1 MGSPQPNPD
10 WGTLPQPNSS
20 PSLGTEAL
28 PENFFAQFDPK
39 TIQGS
44 SPIQPTNQGVGV
56 QSQQKNFFAQF
67 DPNPSDNQQAPNVG
81 EAPGGSFLQSLWN
94 ATTTVLG
101 LGIRNIP
108 ESLAGYKN
116 PDTAA
121 FMDNYYANSP
131 EGDILNAIGH
141 GAAQGWGAAPLTWGE
156 ETTNFLRRAGVFNDY
171 VTNRNN
177 GIKTFNEA
185 FLRPLLSSA
194 ATALEAG
201 IRGATAL
208 TEGFHAALVGE
219 AERHPI
225 PFGPLAA
232 AVEAFPEGNLPG
244 TLPPHPMAYLASDM
258 ARARAAGVLGTE
270 AQWKGLEEVP
280 LDETSPDYAEA
291 LRTQR
296 DAIPPYDPDQPVVGA
311 ITPPSLP
318 ESTSPQATDAIA
330 AGEAPKLEQ
339 GGLADVHAIARSI
352 NPQVVDQYDAL
363 QTRRDTF
370 ARWANELS
378 AQREGRGAIDD
389 RIQQIREQMQSAT
402 KSQRANLA
410 GELEGLQ
417 NQRQTFAEQAARDR
431 TIENLRQQMLDAD
444 NKMRDL
450 LPERNAAYREAQAR
464 MPQSTEEAT
473 VAAPETPQEE
483 MPPIVESQSEAPQEE
498 PPLSVEPLPA
508 AAHETAETQ
517 GTTTE
522 TPSVAGSETA
532 RPTIA
537 NIHDDA
543 YQQLVAA
550 GRTPEQADAEAA
562 IVDASYRAR
571 AAAFEGAKGTA
582 EQLYAQEA
590 PQIKGGT
597 IRGRPS
603 GKTIVSDE
611 GAKKIVLD
619 FEKADPSTFVHEWGH
634 HKLNELLSDAKDEAA
649 PPALKA
655 DAETVR
661 DWLGMREDMPT
672 SAQHER
678 FARAFERYLKEG
690 VAPSQRLATIF
701 GKFRQWLTDLY
712 RTVKDRTVPIN
723 DDIRAVFD
731 RMLSEPYERDI
742 IAPEREDSLAEHHEN
757 LADAVTPE
765 EAPKVADQ
773 VRQTTNQ
780 EVINAIEPTGT
791 SVTAEQP
798 FGAGTIPPWRR
809 QPTSATERSGETV
822 EQPVLAGVAG
832 ERGMEAGGNTAADQ
846 ELGGH
851 GTEGQPVAGTVT
863 SDQEPGE
870 VGPSGGEDS
879 AQGNRVDEATAGKR
893 PEQPAAA
900 GSDIVE
906 RKDGKVANIRLDK
919 INTTADMETALA
931 ELAKDNSGFMDA
943 RYGLRAYRQQMDI
956 RNTRLLLRR
965 ATDEYM
971 RTRDKARTD
980 RTPEA
985 LFAYAQ
991 SSQRAALIF
1000 DHLSNLSADWAHAGH
1015 ELNRVMDPLDKSKD
1029 VAAQVKDLTGKTL
1042 YQIQEEA
1049 DAAQVFDTPE
1059 QAGKFASDSWSSKWK
1074 RVKSGILSYVIN
1086 NLISGPLTHM
1096 AYVVANGN
1104 LAAFK
1109 ASFST
1114 GWAATSG
1121 SIFEAMAKAE
1131 AAAKGIPYEPI
1142 ERVYWNEIGAQFWGA
1157 YMGVRQGLVPGWKA
1171 FKTGIPYMKG
1181 LEGAEGE
1188 LGIGAMGV
1196 RQQAIPGRV
1205 GYVLETPSRAVSLIH
1220 TISYS
1225 MSYEQEIAR
1234 LAYRDATQSG
1244 LKWNTP
1250 DFNAAVA
1257 EFTSNPPDWAMNA
1270 AHEEGINSTLMR
1282 KPKYGGFLQKAQ
1294 AAVDADPTGFLR
1306 LNMPFMQIGANL
1318 LREGLLDMTPAAL
1331 AYKQVRADIAAGGA
1345 ARDIRLGKMAAGSM
1359 LGLTTIG
1366 LAAEGMITGGGPP
1379 GITEDAR
1386 NQRRALEDNGWKPYS
1401 LKMGNLYI
1409 PYRKWLGALGP
1420 IVALSADFYE
1430 SGRYLSHDDVGKAGA
1445 ALALGFGEV
1454 VADETWMS
1462 GLANLVDAAQH
1473 WDSAPQE
1480 AERYLQNLATS
1491 FVPFSSALNQTAR
1504 LVDPYQRTVQGI
1516 LEPIVN
1522 RMPFGSES
1530 LEPQIGIWGTPIPS
1544 HTVVSP
1550 GYARNDPIDQR
1561 LDDLEIGVRKP
1572 ERKINGVSLNEHEY
1586 RELSVLAGTN
1596 ARLNLEI
1603 LMGAGFQYLPKQ
1615 YQRDMIRDNVNSAYN
1630 QAREVIKWKNPEK
1643 FVIGPMQ
1650 TKEQKYAPNAR

>member
-1 MGSPQPNPD
+1 MGSSQSSLGP
-10 WGTLPQPNSS
+10 GTLPQSNPSPN
-20 PSLGTEAL
+20 LGAEAP

-39 TIQGS
+39 AIQGS
-44 SPIQPTNQGVGV
+44 SPTQAANEGAGI

-67 DPNPSDNQQAPNVG
+67 DPS
-81 EAPGGSFLQSLWN
+81 PGGNSQAGAMGFLGASLN
-94 ATTTVLG
+94 AYQ
-101 LGIRNIP
+101 NP
-108 ESLAGYKN
+108 E
-116 PDTAA
+116 TAA

-131 EGDILNAIGH
+131 EAHILNAIGH

-208 TEGFHAALVGE
+208 TEGFHSGLVEAAE
-219 AERHPI
+219 QYPI

-244 TLPPHPMAYLASDM
+244 VLPPHPMAYLASDM

-296 DAIPPYDPDQPVVGA
+296 DAIPPYDPDQAPVGA
-311 ITPPSLP
+311 IRAPSLP

-330 AGEAPKLEQ
+330 AGEMPKLEE
-339 GGLADVHAIARSI
+339 GGLADIHAIARSI
-352 NPQVVDQYDAL
+352 NPQIVDQYDAL

-378 AQREGRGAIDD
+378 AQREGRWAIDD

-464 MPQSTEEAT
+464 MPQAAGEEAP
-473 VAAPETPQEE
+473 VAAPEAPQEE
-483 MPPIVESQSEAPQEE
+483 TSPIVESQPEAPQEE
-498 PPLSVEPLPA
+498 PSLSVESPPSA
-508 AAHETAETQ
+508 NPETRETQ
-517 GTTTE
+517 ETTTE
-522 TPSVAGSETA
+522 TPSVAVPEVA
-532 RPTIA
+532 RPAVA

-590 PQIKGGT
+590 PQIEGGT

-634 HKLNELLSDAKDEAA
+634 HKLEELLSDAQDEAA

-655 DAETVR
+655 DAETVK
-661 DWLGMREDMPT
+661 DWLGMKEETPT
-672 SAQHER
+672 RTQHER

-690 VAPSQRLATIF
+690 VAPSQRLATVF
-701 GKFRQWLTDLY
+701 GKFRQWLSDLY
-712 RTVKDRTVPIN
+712 QTVKNRTVPIN
-723 DDIRAVFD
+723 NDIRAVFD

-773 VRQTTNQ
+773 IRQTTDQ
-780 EVINAIEPTGT
+780 EVINAIESTETG
-791 SVTAEQP
+791 VPAEQP

-809 QPTSATERSGETV
+809 QPTSATERSGETA
-822 EQPVLAGVAG
+822 EQPVLAGIAG
-832 ERGMEAGGNTAADQ
+832 ERGMEAGGNAAADQ

-851 GTEGQPVAGTVT
+851 GAEGQPVVGTT
-863 SDQEPGE
+863 ALDQEPGA
-870 VGPSGGEDS
+870 VSPSGGEDS
-879 AQGNRVDEATAGKR
+879 AQGNRVDEATAGER
-893 PEQPAAA
+893 REQPAAS

-919 INTTADMETALA
+919 INTTADMEVALA

-971 RTRDKARTD
+971 KARDKARTD

-1029 VAAQVKDLTGKTL
+1029 VAAQVRDLTGKTL

-1049 DAAQVFDTPE
+1049 DASGVFETPE

-1109 ASFST
+1109 ASFAT

-1234 LAYRDATQSG
+1234 LAYRDATRSG

-1282 KPKYGGFLQKAQ
+1282 KLKYGGFLQKVQ
-1294 AAVDADPTGFLR
+1294 AAVDAEPTGLAR
-1306 LNMPFMQIGANL
+1306 LSMPFMQIGANL

-1345 ARDIRLGKMAAGSM
+1345 ARDIRLGKMIAGSM
-1359 LGLTTIG
+1359 LGWTVVG

-1379 GITEDAR
+1379 GITEDGR
-1386 NQRRALEDNGWKPYS
+1386 NQRRVWEDNGNKPYS
-1401 LKMGNLYI
+1401 IRIGNLNI

-1445 ALALGFGEV
+1445 ALALGFAEV
-1454 VADETWMS
+1454 VADETWMR

-1516 LEPIVN
+1516 LEPIIN

-1544 HTVVSP
+1544 HTIMSP
-1550 GYARNDPIDQR
+1550 GYGRNDPIDQR

-1572 ERKINGVSLNEHEY
+1572 ERKINGVALDEHEY
-1586 RELSVLAGTN
+1586 RELSVLSGTN
-1596 ARLNLEI
+1596 ARLNLEM
-1603 LMGAGFQYLPKQ
+1603 LMGPGFQYLPKQ
-1615 YQRDMIRDNVNSAYN
+1615 YQRDMIRDNVDSAYN

-1650 TKEQKYAPNAR
+1650 TKEQKYAPDAR